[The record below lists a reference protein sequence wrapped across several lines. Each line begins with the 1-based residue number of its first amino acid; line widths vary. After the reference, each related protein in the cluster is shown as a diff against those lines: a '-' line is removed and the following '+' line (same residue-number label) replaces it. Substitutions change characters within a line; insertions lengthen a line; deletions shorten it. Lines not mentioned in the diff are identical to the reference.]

1 MKKLLTLSLIALTA
15 FIGCKKAAED
25 DVFDPLKDKDNPQVE
40 TKASITTEKLYVS
53 ATEASFAW
61 SEYNGN
67 AEQDFGATFLAGIYS
82 DQKCETP
89 VIAWTWHYDIE
100 KYTTRPAQTFT
111 GLEPGK
117 KYWFK
122 VVDKNNEAFSDP
134 VEFTTGAST
143 VVPLGTAEVAVGG
156 TVLHEDFSECIF
168 GGDHVSIAYG
178 VTCDEEPFKKP
189 EGVDPEGF
197 NGTAPKPVQDWR
209 AFKYGSRIMDFA
221 QDVDGKVFTQ
231 AGYVKIGK
239 SDGPGRL
246 ITPVLSCLKEPATVE
261 VSFRASAYSS
271 GCQTPTNYHEI
282 YVNVEVADGGLLDGN
297 VLSAANYS
305 NTQLVL
311 LKDATEW
318 GTYSAKISG
327 VYPTSRIAIGG
338 TTGEL
343 SHANGY
349 ARLFLDDLD
358 IKVVSYDGY
367 PPIEEDINIDGAFWS
382 DAKISWDS
390 ETTYDNYKVYLNGNL
405 VETLPSD
412 TKSYHF
418 TGLDMDTDYEVKLG
432 AVSDGKEAFF
442 TPAQFKTAGVHQLTK
457 NVGPTSVSVAFDNC
471 AGELTNTQIGCFQ
484 IQLFDAND
492 ANGTPIV
499 DEYVRDAQNT
509 FHGHPFMPS
518 LMCGSDK
525 PLAPTAVALG
535 YLKADTDYWFR
546 VRTVESYKYDSYMPN
561 SKTSKGE
568 KTLAS
573 INGTSEFSPLVK
585 VSTSSKH
592 SAGSNEI
599 LFQGFDEIT
608 LMADF
613 VNLAVGAYP
622 AFCPAPGAAGSLTAP
637 FLKEWSEGWRFYPLN
652 TQLPSSQF
660 ANIGWVSGITVSN
673 ELVSIGGGVITVP
686 EFAKGAK
693 VYTIKDESASVAEL
707 TDWRITNN
715 VWPGQG
721 FVTMGA
727 AYKANDSAL
736 GSSAVRGM
744 VITPA
749 LDSDLL
755 GAEAKEC
762 TVTFKA
768 LALQGVAMKMTV
780 GVWDGAASTEET
792 PVWTSEDVDLYNSAG
807 ITEAAD
813 SFVAGD
819 NHKWYEYSVTV
830 SLKKGD
836 RVAFATD
843 KNGAAV
849 LDDICITLK

>member
-1 MKKLLTLSLIALTA
+1 MKRFPVIIFMAL
-15 FIGCKKAAED
+15 AAVVACHKQPD
-25 DVFDPLKDKDNPQVE
+25 DVFDPLKEKDDTGTEE
-40 TKASITTEKLYVS
+40 TKASISTEKLYVS
-53 ATEASFAW
+53 ATEACFAW
-61 SEYNGN
+61 SEYEGN
-67 AEQDFGATFLAGIYS
+67 AEQDFGATYVVGIYS

-111 GLEPGK
+111 GLEPNT

-122 VVDKNNEAFSDP
+122 VVDKSNDSFSDP
-134 VEFTTGAST
+134 VEFTTASQT
-143 VVPLGTAEVAVGG
+143 VVPVGASEVAAGG
-156 TVLHEDFSECIF
+156 TVMHEDFSECIF

-178 VTCDEEPFKKP
+178 TTCDEEPFTKP
-189 EGVDPEGF
+189 EGLDPAGY
-197 NGTAPKPVQDWR
+197 NATLPKPVQDWR
-209 AFKYGSRIMDFA
+209 AFKYGTRIMEFA

-246 ITPVLSCLKEPATVE
+246 ITPVLSGLKEPATVE

-282 YVNVEVADGGLLDGN
+282 YVKVEVADGGLLDGN

-318 GTYSAKISG
+318 GTYKVTISG

-349 ARLFLDDLD
+349 ARFFLDDLD

-367 PPIEEDINIDGAFWS
+367 PPIEEEIKVDGAFWS

-390 ETTYDNYKVYLNGNL
+390 ETTYDSYKIYLNGSL

-412 TKSYHF
+412 AKNYHF
-418 TGLDMDTDYEVKLG
+418 TGLSMDTEYEVKLG
-432 AVSDGKEAFF
+432 AVSGGKEAFF
-442 TPAQFKTAGVHQLTK
+442 NPVTFKTAGVRQLVK
-457 NVGPTSVSVAFDNC
+457 NVGPTGVSVAFDNC

-484 IQLFDAND
+484 IQLFETENAES
-492 ANGTPIV
+492 TPLV

-518 LMCGSDK
+518 LVCGSDK

-535 YLKADTDYWFR
+535 YLKPDTDYWFR
-546 VRTVESYKYDSYMPN
+546 VRCVDSYKYDSYMPN
-561 SKTSKGE
+561 AKTSKGE

-573 INGTSEFSPLVK
+573 AAGTSEFSPLVK
-585 VSTSSKH
+585 VSTGSKH
-592 SAGSNEI
+592 SAGSDEI
-599 LFQGFDEIT
+599 LFQGFDEVT

-622 AFCPAPGAAGSLTAP
+622 AFCPAPGATGSLTAP
-637 FLKEWSEGWRFYPLN
+637 FLADWTGGWRFYPLN

-660 ANIGWVSGITVSN
+660 ANIGWVTGISASN

-693 VYTIKDESASVAEL
+693 VYTIKDESANVANL
-707 TDWRITNN
+707 SDWRITNN

-727 AYKANDSAL
+727 AFKANDSSL
-736 GSSAVRGM
+736 GTSAVRGM
-744 VITPA
+744 VVTPA
-749 LDSDLL
+749 LDSELL
-755 GAEAKEC
+755 GSEPKEC
-762 TVTFKA
+762 KVSFKA
-768 LALQGVAMKMTV
+768 LALQGVGMVMTV
-780 GVWDGAASTEET
+780 GVWDGEGSTVDA
-792 PVWTSEDVDLYNSAG
+792 PVWTSEEVPLYNSAG
-807 ITEAAD
+807 TTEAAE
-813 SFVAGD
+813 SFTAGD
-819 NHKWYEYSVTV
+819 AHRWYEYTVTV

-843 KNGAAV
+843 KKGAAV
-849 LDDICITLK
+849 LDEICIKVK